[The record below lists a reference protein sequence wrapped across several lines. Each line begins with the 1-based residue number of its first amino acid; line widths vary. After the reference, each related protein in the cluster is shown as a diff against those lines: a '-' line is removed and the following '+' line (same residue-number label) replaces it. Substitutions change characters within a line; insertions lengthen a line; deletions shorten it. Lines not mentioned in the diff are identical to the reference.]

1 MRPATEPG
9 ARDWINGRQAARL
22 LGCSPT
28 AIIRVAMLGQ
38 VRVQLT
44 PGVSPRYNRSDVEKL
59 ALVRA
64 KPQAGEAR
72 AIPRAKRKRS
82 PGATKAGASEARAQD

>member
-1 MRPATEPG
+1 MRPTTEPG

-22 LGCSPT
+22 LGTSPT
-28 AIIRVAMLGQ
+28 AIVRVAMLGQ

-64 KPQAGEAR
+64 RPQTLTAKAM
-72 AIPRAKRKRS
+72 PRAKRKKS
-82 PGATKAGASEARAQD
+82 PGATKAGASEACAQS